1 MYNNNNMP
9 VADFDGFTPSEMDR
23 IIYFPFEDNCPIK
36 MNVLTKE
43 AIVNQCPIFNILYEF
58 LSRIGEGIKLTEKGN
73 LPVKIIKD
81 IYDLKILPDDS
92 IEHGVGKIRTET
104 DWTVL
109 HNVRIVLTMAGLIR
123 KNKNSLFLTNN
134 CKTFLKDN
142 NYSGLFIEFMKSF
155 TLLFS
160 WAYNDLYENQD
171 IGQLASIFSLYLINK
186 YGEEFRD
193 LDFYTNLYF
202 SAFPTLLDNKETN
215 SIVLY
220 HLRFVERFALWFGFV
235 EEEIIKGKSYFDRR
249 IRIKRTKL
257 LKELLQVKSVPGCSI
272 YQIN

>member
-1 MYNNNNMP
+1 MNDINNIP
-9 VADFDGFTPSEMDR
+9 VADFDGFTPFEMDR

-36 MNVLTKE
+36 MNILTKE
-43 AIVNQCPIFNILYEF
+43 TIINQCPIFNILIQF
-58 LSRIGEGIKLTEKGN
+58 LSQIGEGVKLTEKGN
-73 LPVKIIKD
+73 LPVKVIKD
-81 IYDLKILPDDS
+81 IYNLKILPDDS
-92 IEHGVGKIRTET
+92 IERGIGKIRTET

-123 KNKNSLFLTNN
+123 KNKNLLFLTNN
-134 CKTFLKDN
+134 CKTFIKDN
-142 NYSGLFIEFMKSF
+142 NCSGLFIEFMKAF

-171 IGQLASIFSLYLINK
+171 LGQLASLFSLYLINK
-186 YGEEFRD
+186 HGEEFRD

-202 SAFPTLLDNKETN
+202 SAFPTLVDNKETD
-215 SIVLY
+215 SAALY
-220 HLRFVERFALWFGFV
+220 HIRFVERFALWFGFV

-257 LKELLQVKSVPGCSI
+257 LQELLQVKSAPGCSI